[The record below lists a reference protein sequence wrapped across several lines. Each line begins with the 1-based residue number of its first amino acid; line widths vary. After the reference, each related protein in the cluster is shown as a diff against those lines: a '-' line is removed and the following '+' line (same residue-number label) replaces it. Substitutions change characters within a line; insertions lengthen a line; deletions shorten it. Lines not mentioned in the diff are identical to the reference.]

1 MEKAYGIHAVEAV
14 IRQQSTRITAVWVQ
28 AHPNKRQQA
37 LLGLLKK
44 HHQVPVH
51 SVQAAEWDALAPQA
65 RHQGIMI
72 AYQRQEVSQPDLM
85 DLIQSRLPQAVILIL
100 DGVVDPNNLG
110 ACIRSAAAFSVDAV
124 IIPKDKAVQINETV
138 RKVAAGGA
146 EQIPIYSVTNLTR
159 TMEQLGQL
167 GVWFYG
173 LTEHTD
179 AVINQVQFS
188 GGVGIVMG
196 SEANGLRELTMRR
209 CDHLIKLPTSDAFST
224 LNVSVATG
232 IVLYEVSRQVSS

>member
-1 MEKAYGIHAVEAV
+1 VEKAYGIHAVEA
-14 IRQQSTRITAVWVQ
+14 ILQQQSIRVTAVWVQ

-37 LLGLLKK
+37 LLTLVKS
-44 HHQVPVH
+44 HHQAPVH
-51 SVQAAEWDALAPQA
+51 WVQSAEWDALAPQA

-72 AYQRQEVSQPDLM
+72 AYTRQALAQPDLL
-85 DLIQSRLPQAVILIL
+85 DLVQSRLPRAVILIL
-100 DGVVDPNNLG
+100 DGVVDPSNLG

-124 IIPKDKAVQINETV
+124 IIPKDKAVQVNETV

-146 EQIPIYSVTNLTR
+146 ERIPVYSVTNLAR
-159 TMEQLGQL
+159 TMEQLAEL
-167 GVWFYG
+167 GMWFYG
-173 LTEHTD
+173 FTEHTD
-179 AVINQVQFS
+179 TLISQVSFS

-232 IVLYEVSRQVSS
+232 IALYEVSKQMGL

>member
-14 IRQQSTRITAVWVQ
+14 LRQQSIRITAVWVQ
-28 AHPNKRQQA
+28 AHPNKRQQV
-37 LLGLLKK
+37 LLDLLEK

-51 SVQAAEWDALAPQA
+51 WVQSAEWDRLAPQA

-72 AYQRQEVSQPDLM
+72 AYQRQEVPQPDLM
-85 DLIQSRLPQAVILIL
+85 ELIQSRLPQAVILIL
-100 DGVVDPNNLG
+100 DGVVDPSNLG

-124 IIPKDKAVQINETV
+124 IIPKDKAAQINETV

-146 EQIPIYSVTNLTR
+146 EQVPIYSVTNVAR

-167 GVWFYG
+167 GIWFYG
-173 LTEHTD
+173 FTEHAD
-179 AVINQVQFS
+179 MVVSQVQFS

-209 CDHLIKLPTSDAFST
+209 CDHLVKLPTSDAFST

-232 IVLYEVSRQVSS
+232 IALYEVMKQVSS